1 MGSVIDAAGRH
12 QAVPTLRN
20 CMAGHSH
27 AANIAR
33 RKGAQDI
40 KRGKIFTK
48 IAREIIVAAKG
59 GPDINFNA
67 KLRTVVIK
75 ARQAGMAK
83 DRIEAAIAKGSGT
96 GASENYESVRYE
108 GYGPGGVAI
117 IIDALTDNRNRTAS
131 DLRSIFTKKSGNMGE
146 SGSVGFMFDHVGLI
160 EYPAEK
166 ILEDAMLEA
175 AIDAGA
181 ENCET
186 EDGVH
191 TITTTFE
198 NLGPVR
204 DALAQK
210 FGDAKAAKH
219 AFVPKITAPI
229 SGEDVTALINL
240 VDALDDNDDV
250 QDVYTNAE
258 ISDADAARISA

>member
-1 MGSVIDAAGRH
+1 
-12 QAVPTLRN
+12 
-20 CMAGHSH
+20 MAGHSH

-48 IAREIIVAAKG
+48 IAREMIVAAKG

-67 KLRTVVIK
+67 KLRAVVIK

-83 DRIEAAIAKGSGT
+83 DRIDAAIAKGSGT
-96 GASENYESVRYE
+96 GVIEAYETVRYE

-117 IIDALTDNRNRTAS
+117 LVDALTDNRNRTAA
-131 DLRSIFTKKSGNMGE
+131 DVRSIFTKNNGNMGE
-146 SGSVGFMFDHVGLI
+146 SGSVAFMFEHIGLI

-175 AIDAGA
+175 AIEAGA

-186 EDGVH
+186 ADGVH
-191 TITTTFE
+191 RITTTME
-198 NLGPVR
+198 TMAGVR
-204 DALAQK
+204 DALTQR
-210 FGDAKAAKH
+210 FGDPVTAKLT
-219 AFVPKITAPI
+219 FVAKITAPV
-229 SGEDVTALINL
+229 GADGVEALTDL
-240 VDALDDNDDV
+240 VEALDDNDDV
-250 QDVYTNAE
+250 QEVFTNAE
-258 ISDADAARISA
+258 LDEAAMQRLSA

>member
-1 MGSVIDAAGRH
+1 
-12 QAVPTLRN
+12 
-20 CMAGHSH
+20 MAGHSQFK
-27 AANIAR
+27 NIMR

-67 KLRTVVIK
+67 KLRAVVMK
-75 ARQAGMAK
+75 ARKEGMAK
-83 DRIEAAIAKGSGT
+83 DKIDAAIAKGSGT
-96 GASENYESVRYE
+96 GSTDNYESVRYE

-131 DLRSIFTKKSGNMGE
+131 DLRSIFTKGGGNMGE
-146 SGSVGFMFDHVGLI
+146 SGSVGFMFEHVGII

-166 ILEDAMLEA
+166 ILEEAMLEA

-181 ENCET
+181 DNCET
-186 EDGVH
+186 ADGVH
-191 TITTTFE
+191 TITTSFE
-198 NLGPVR
+198 SLGAVR

-210 FGDAKAAKH
+210 FGDATSAKH
-219 AFVPKITAPI
+219 IFQPKVTAPA
-229 SGEDVTALINL
+229 SGDAVTALMEL
-240 VDALDDNDDV
+240 VETLEDNDDV
-250 QDVYTNAE
+250 QEVYTNVE
-258 ISDADAARISA
+258 MSEADAQKLSA

>member
-1 MGSVIDAAGRH
+1 
-12 QAVPTLRN
+12 
-20 CMAGHSH
+20 MAGHSH

-48 IAREIIVAAKG
+48 IGREIMVAAKS

-75 ARQAGMAK
+75 ARQAGMPK
-83 DRIEAAIAKGSGT
+83 DRIDGAIAKGSGT

-108 GYGPGGVAI
+108 GYGAGGVAI
-117 IIDALTDNRNRTAS
+117 LVDALTDNRNRTAS
-131 DLRSIFTKKSGNMGE
+131 DLRSIFTKNTGNMGE
-146 SGSVGFMFDHVGLI
+146 SGSVAFMFERIGLI

-186 EDGVH
+186 AEHAGADGASTRVH
-191 TITTTFE
+191 AITTTME
-198 NLGPVR
+198 TLGAVR
-204 DALAQK
+204 DALVAK
-210 FGDAKAAKH
+210 FGDPVTCKLTFTVK
-219 AFVPKITAPI
+219 VGAPI
-229 SGEDVTALINL
+229 GGADLETLMELVEALE
-240 VDALDDNDDV
+240 DNDDV
-250 QDVYTNAE
+250 QEVFTNAE
-258 ISDADAARISA
+258 ISDADAAKFSA

>member
-1 MGSVIDAAGRH
+1 
-12 QAVPTLRN
+12 
-20 CMAGHSH
+20 MAGHSH

-83 DRIEAAIAKGSGT
+83 DRIDAAIAKGSGT
-96 GASENYESVRYE
+96 GAQENYESMRYE
-108 GYGPGGVAI
+108 GYGAGGVAI
-117 IIDALTDNRNRTAS
+117 IVDALTDNRNRTAS
-131 DLRSIFTKKSGNMGE
+131 DLRSIFTKKHGNMGE
-146 SGSVGFMFDHVGLI
+146 SGSVGFMFEHVGLI

-166 ILEDAMLEA
+166 ILEEAMLEA

-186 EDGVH
+186 ADGVH
-191 TITTTFE
+191 TITTAFE
-198 NLGPVR
+198 TMASVR
-204 DALAQK
+204 DALAAK
-210 FGDAKAAKH
+210 FGDATSAKLT
-219 AFVPKITAPI
+219 FLPKIAAPI
-229 SGEDVTALINL
+229 TGADIELLMELVEALE
-240 VDALDDNDDV
+240 DNDDV
-250 QDVYTNAE
+250 QEVYSNAE
-258 ISDADAARISA
+258 ISDADMAKLSA

>member
-1 MGSVIDAAGRH
+1 
-12 QAVPTLRN
+12 
-20 CMAGHSH
+20 MAGHSQFK
-27 AANIAR
+27 NIMR

-75 ARQAGMAK
+75 ARQTGMPK

-96 GASENYESVRYE
+96 GAIDNYDAVRYE
-108 GYGPGGVAI
+108 GYGPGGTAI
-117 IIDALTDNRNRTAS
+117 IVDALTDNRNRTAS
-131 DLRSIFTKKSGNMGE
+131 DLRSIFTKNDGNMGE
-146 SGSVGFMFDHVGLI
+146 SGSVGFMFDHVGQI

-181 ENCET
+181 DNCET
-186 EDGVH
+186 AEGTH
-191 TITTTFE
+191 TITTSFE
-198 NLGPVR
+198 SLGAVR
-204 DALAQK
+204 DALQK
-210 FGDAKAAKH
+210 QFGDANSAKH
-219 AFVPKITAPI
+219 LFLAKITSTVSA
-229 SGEDVTALINL
+229 EDAQSLMDLVEALE
-240 VDALDDNDDV
+240 DHDDV
-250 QDVYTNAE
+250 QEVYTNADF
-258 ISDADAARISA
+258 SGDVLAKLSA

>member
-1 MGSVIDAAGRH
+1 
-12 QAVPTLRN
+12 
-20 CMAGHSH
+20 MAGHSH

-48 IAREIIVAAKG
+48 IARELIVAAKG

-67 KLRTVVIK
+67 KLRSVVIK
-75 ARQAGMAK
+75 ARKEGMAK
-83 DRIEAAIAKGSGT
+83 DRIDAAIAKGSGT
-96 GASENYESVRYE
+96 GATDNYESVRYE

-131 DLRSIFTKKSGNMGE
+131 DLRSIFTKGGGNMGE
-146 SGSVGFMFDHVGLI
+146 SGSVGFMFDHVGII

-175 AIDAGA
+175 AIDDGA

-186 EDGVH
+186 ADGVH
-191 TITTTFE
+191 TITTSFE
-198 NLGPVR
+198 GLGAVR
-204 DALAQK
+204 DGLAK
-210 FGDAKAAKH
+210 RFGDASAAKH
-219 AFVPKITAPI
+219 VFQPKITTAA
-229 SGEDVTALINL
+229 SGDTLTELMAL

-250 QDVYTNAE
+250 QDVYTNVE
-258 ISDADAARISA
+258 LSDADAQKLSA